1 MDDRFN
7 SQSGR
12 VSLTKPQ
19 PQPWTDPATGE
30 IYPGGNPNMSQN
42 TTRNMSQPYGN
53 FEGQVYQA
61 QNVPMPM
68 NTPMPEQ
75 RVMQSA
81 QAGIGANEK
90 FCSHC
95 GRVINKEA
103 VICPLCGCQVGQFQQ
118 QGYQQP
124 SVVINNNN
132 NNAAMLTPQ
141 QYGRRKDKWVAVLLC
156 FFFGVFG
163 VHRFYEGKVGS
174 GLLYLF
180 TFGLFG
186 IGAFVDFII
195 LLCKPNPYY
204 V

>member
-1 MDDRFN
+1 MDNQFN
-7 SQSGR
+7 TSRG
-12 VSLTKPQ
+12 VSLAKSQ

-30 IYPGGNPNMSQN
+30 IYPGGNPNVSQ
-42 TTRNMSQPYGN
+42 SVGN
-53 FEGQVYQA
+53 IGGSVYQA

-68 NTPMPEQ
+68 NTPVPEQ
-75 RVMQSA
+75 RVMQSS
-81 QAGIGANEK
+81 QTGIGANEK

-118 QGYQQP
+118 AYQQP
-124 SVVINNNN
+124 SVVINNSTNN
-132 NNAAMLTPQ
+132 AMLTPQ

-180 TFGLFG
+180 TLGLFG